1 MAEIEA
7 ELEFVEKIEAF
18 GEKMVSLQPKNS
30 GGPIVKFWD
39 APETITALEH
49 VKGWLSKHAKKSLIA
64 KKSRYAKKSRRGV
77 RPKRR
82 TRPKSGKR
90 RRLGLRRPAQLKAKL
105 NQALLGR
112 ALNQACVGRSR
123 GR

>member
-7 ELEFVEKIEAF
+7 EPEFVEKIEAF

-49 VKGWLSKHAKKSLIA
+49 VKGWLSKHAKKVTSYCCLCLFNFFC
-64 KKSRYAKKSRRGV
+64 
-77 RPKRR
+77 
-82 TRPKSGKR
+82 
-90 RRLGLRRPAQLKAKL
+90 RL
-105 NQALLGR
+105 
-112 ALNQACVGRSR
+112 
-123 GR
+123 